1 MDLCVHTATNRSIAP
16 LLEGSAVAPHM
27 ELMEGRCFQLN
38 FTSTSS
44 QHLSVKVQTK
54 SANSSFYFSRESGR
68 TYIQKKTTELLYQN
82 QSCPASW
89 SCQKQGKFMLVLI
102 MALKSSLMNYLWV
115 CLFGVCFT
123 HSTWVTSAN
132 FHLITDVLSQSA
144 EYLGLKNKGLA
155 NSSSHG
161 TFFLAGSIGQPIK
174 KENISVFFCRV
185 IRFWKESFLLL
196 WGPGKSSPIPWLLA
210 SDKQKIKDLK
220 ITVLS
225 EKMLNIPKQTFSCA
239 AAKFHSKR
247 AAGWGSS
254 PLAGE

>member
-1 MDLCVHTATNRSIAP
+1 MVPVEHYSHIYP
-16 LLEGSAVAPHM
+16 
-27 ELMEGRCFQLN
+27 
-38 FTSTSS
+38 
-44 QHLSVKVQTK
+44 SVKVQTSQQTLHFT
-54 SANSSFYFSRESGR
+54 SAQNLALHINR
-68 TYIQKKTTELLYQN
+68 KKPTELLYQN

-89 SCQKQGKFMLVLI
+89 SCQKQRKFMLVLI
-102 MALKSSLMNYLWV
+102 MALKSSLMKNYLWV

-196 WGPGKSSPIPWLLA
+196 WGPGKSSPIPRLLA

-239 AAKFHSKR
+239 AAKFHSQR
-247 AAGWGSS
+247 AAGWDSS